1 MFILDFSWILVIYT
15 VINIISFGLTI
26 ADKKRSI
33 NQDKR
38 IRESYLLFWAIAFG
52 AAGVMLAMFMVR
64 HKTLKWPFFFGVPI
78 ALIQNLLVLWLIYI
92 NFF

>member
-1 MFILDFSWILVIYT
+1 MFILDFSWILVVYAI
-15 VINIISFGLTI
+15 INIISFSLTI

-33 NQDKR
+33 SNDKR

-52 AAGVMLAMFMVR
+52 AAGVMLAMFLVR